1 MIVAD
6 IMTHPALAIDPQA
19 PLLQAIRLM
28 TVHRVSGLPV
38 VGPEGQVVGI
48 LTEGDLLRRVETGT
62 AGEQPGWLA
71 SFLLPGRSAQKYVAT
86 HGRRV
91 GDVMTTG
98 VIAVTEDT
106 SLAEA
111 VELMQ
116 RHRVRR
122 LPVVRDGR
130 LLGVVSRADLVRQL
144 GEMLAAAAPSTDDG
158 ALQQAVVDAMD
169 REPWA
174 RGHMVSVAA
183 KDGVVQLDGCLF
195 DMNAREALG
204 VLAESVP
211 GVQRVENRIVCIE
224 PYSGM
229 VTYDPAARAQ
239 A

>member
-1 MIVAD
+1 MVVAD

-28 TVHRVSGLPV
+28 TGHRVSGLPV
-38 VGPEGQVVGI
+38 VDPQGRILGI
-48 LTEGDLLRRVETGT
+48 LTEGDLLRRAETGT
-62 AGEQPGWLA
+62 AGERPGWLA
-71 SFLLPGRSAQKYVAT
+71 SFLRPGRSAQRYVAT
-86 HGRRV
+86 HARRV
-91 GDVMTTG
+91 GEVMTTE

-106 SLAEA
+106 SLADA

-116 RHRVRR
+116 RHRIRR

-144 GEMLAAAAPSTDDG
+144 GELLAADAPSADDG
-158 ALQQAVVDAMD
+158 ALHRAVIEAMD

-174 RGHMVSVAA
+174 RGHAVSVAA

-195 DMNAREALG
+195 DMNARGALG
-204 VLAESVP
+204 VLAENVP
-211 GVQRVENRIVCIE
+211 GVRRVENRIVCIE

-229 VTYDPAARAQ
+229 VTYDPVA
-239 A
+239 

>member
-6 IMTHPALAIDPQA
+6 IMTHPALAIDPEA

-28 TVHRVSGLPV
+28 TGHRVSGLPV
-38 VGPEGQVVGI
+38 VGPQGQLVGI
-48 LTEGDLLRRVETGT
+48 LTEGDLLRRAETGT
-62 AGEQPGWLA
+62 AGGRPGWLA
-71 SFLLPGRSAQKYVAT
+71 SFLLPGRTAQKYVAT

-91 GDVMTTG
+91 GEVMTTD

-144 GEMLAAAAPSTDDG
+144 GEILAAAAPSTDDG
-158 ALQQAVVDAMD
+158 ALRQAVLDAVD

-174 RGHMVSVAA
+174 HGRMVSITA

-229 VTYDPAARAQ
+229 VTYDPAARTEG
-239 A
+239 